1 MLVNIILLLMAL
13 TVTLTLVAVWYAWTY
28 LYVTVPKDAVA
39 FIERKGRHC
48 ATLTEGRYI
57 ISPKDKLKRFTLDG
71 ITTTSFVST
80 TQQQLP
86 CVAMELITSDGLI
99 LNVTVTAEYQ
109 ITNTVTV
116 VYKEINVEEYALRII
131 KKAVKTVMEGKSCE
145 TLENYLDDFMEAAA
159 IAASRMAI
167 NYGFR
172 ITMSELSISDDASGF
187 EGYDNPMT
195 EDDGFFYDG
204 QDIPDIEDEK
214 NSLPSLANDMHSD
227 FIEENPMPHEEDE
240 IIDMTPKVHLY
251 LHYSENY
258 AEFNDDRHL
267 SNFLNYLFRS
277 DRKQKNTTEN
287 TDRNLYAIRQPD
299 GIFRIYGPG
308 ELSDK
313 EERMALQ
320 KETLDLL
327 RGIDYYNIIND
338 EVLVNLYKGD
348 IQYLRDDS
356 QLITLEKEQEEYV
369 FRKLVERYQRDFPPV
384 VACAM
389 HNDQDYGGRR
399 ILNHIHR
406 VIAKT
411 IPYERGG
418 IPEES

>member
-1 MLVNIILLLMAL
+1 MTLG
-13 TVTLTLVAVWYAWTY
+13 VTLALVAVWYARTY
-28 LYVTVPKDAVA
+28 LYVIVPKNMVA
-39 FIERKGRHC
+39 FIERKGKHC
-48 ATLTEGRYI
+48 ATLTEGKHI
-57 ISPKDKLKRFTLDG
+57 ISPKDRLKRFSLDG
-71 ITTTSFVST
+71 KTMTSFIST
-80 TQQQLP
+80 AGQELP
-86 CVAMELITSDGLI
+86 IVEMKLVTSDGLV

-109 ITNTVTV
+109 ITNTMTV

-131 KKAVKTVMEGKSCE
+131 RKAVKTVMEGKSSE

-167 NYGFR
+167 TYGFR
-172 ITMSELSISDDASGF
+172 ITMSELAINDDASQFDVNDGS
-187 EGYDNPMT
+187 MT
-195 EDDGFFYDG
+195 DDDGFFYDD
-204 QDIPDIEDEK
+204 QDIPDIEDEDG
-214 NSLPSLANDMHSD
+214 SLPGLANNMHND

-240 IIDMTPKVHLY
+240 IVDMTPKVHLY

-258 AEFNDDRHL
+258 AEFNDERHL

-277 DRKQKNTTEN
+277 DKKQKNTTEM
-287 TDRNLYAIRQPD
+287 TERNLYAVRQPD
-299 GIFRIYGPG
+299 GTFRIYEPG

-313 EERMALQ
+313 EKRVTLQ
-320 KETLDLL
+320 KETLELL
-327 RGIDYYNIIND
+327 EGIDYYNIIND

-356 QLITLEKEQEEYV
+356 QLITLEREQEEYI
-369 FRKLVERYQRDFPPV
+369 FRKLVKRYEQDIPPV
-384 VACAM
+384 VVCVM
-389 HNDQDYGGRR
+389 HNDQDYGGKR

-418 IPEES
+418 VPEED